1 MEKPIACELKMTA
14 KCASMGRY
22 QPKEPEVDQ
31 QLVDW
36 FSDQRNEG
44 KIITALFTLPL
55 QFVYVGL

>member
-1 MEKPIACELKMTA
+1 MTA